1 MNRILVDLVSNMSA
15 YGWDVRAYDES
26 YLLRSVEKRVASCN
40 LASNNDYPDLLIGNR
55 QEAQIYYDSLQNSY
69 TEFFRDPLIFAGLER
84 VILPELIREKR
95 RRNHSEVRI
104 WSAGC
109 ASGQEAYSVAMLLN
123 ELSASDTQEI
133 IFRIIATD
141 TNPAELEAGRQGIYS
156 GSALQNV
163 NLRRL
168 GRYFDKLK
176 SDTYQLNSHIRE
188 MVDFSQYDLLDVNI
202 SSPPAAI
209 FGDFDLILCCNLLIY
224 YGLEARRRIIT
235 RLQQVLVGNG
245 YLVTG
250 ETEKDMLNKTQDFCQ
265 VSFQSTA
272 FNRCK

>member
-1 MNRILVDLVSNMSA
+1 
-15 YGWDVRAYDES
+15 
-26 YLLRSVEKRVASCN
+26 
-40 LASNNDYPDLLIGNR
+40 
-55 QEAQIYYDSLQNSY
+55 
-69 TEFFRDPLIFAGLER
+69 
-84 VILPELIREKR
+84 
-95 RRNHSEVRI
+95 VRI

-235 RLQQVLVGNG
+235 RLQQGLVGNG